1 MELIFRLIFCLK
13 TASSPKH
20 SADNLSCRFECII
33 ICISLV
39 GNLPVRHS
47 AFQVFIPEPNN
58 LRRKSIHRPG
68 FDSNREGYRAM
79 NDYAS
84 VFSDFRP
91 VNRLDILEVRT
102 VYNEEQICSRPLVL
116 FITGFDRLSG
126 SLHLAFIPAILRNL
140 ALSCSICSWRY

>member
-1 MELIFRLIFCLK
+1 
-13 TASSPKH
+13 
-20 SADNLSCRFECII
+20 
-33 ICISLV
+33 
-39 GNLPVRHS
+39 
-47 AFQVFIPEPNN
+47 
-58 LRRKSIHRPG
+58 
-68 FDSNREGYRAM
+68 M

-126 SLHLAFIPAILRNL
+126 SLHLAFIPAIIRNL
-140 ALSCSICSWRY
+140 AFLSLNVLLHLFLAILRHKGPAPGLDLGCDPDAVAAEIEFCVRTRKLTVIAEPL